1 MKIVLMQ
8 SLFTNN
14 EYVLPYADKTATFTI
29 IDETFEALGKEAV
42 INRVIC
48 LVENTDVD
56 GNVTGQLGSMVIGVG
71 DMVVGASSTDPTL
84 IGKLLD
90 KDNMAQCTVEL
101 YE

>member
-14 EYVLPYADKTATFTI
+14 EYVLPYADKTATFT
-29 IDETFEALGKEAV
+29 TFEALGKEAV